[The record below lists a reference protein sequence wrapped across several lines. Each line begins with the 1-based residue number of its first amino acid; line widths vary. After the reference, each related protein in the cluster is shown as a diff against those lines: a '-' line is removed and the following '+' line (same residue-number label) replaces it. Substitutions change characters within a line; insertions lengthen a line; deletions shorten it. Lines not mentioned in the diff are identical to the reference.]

1 MKKKIL
7 FPIVIIALVAVL
19 GILIYKGTRSENA
32 YEKTLTTYLEAM
44 KDSTSKA
51 IEYTAFPNEVIKH
64 DYLSSPERIADYEIT
79 SSTQLNDN
87 LYVFTLNIATS
98 DEPNIYTPLYYFV
111 GQQGGE
117 YTVYINVNYIP
128 DELCTN
134 FSPSDYSYSNP
145 DYLDGFP
152 EFDNSTSAE

>member
-1 MKKKIL
+1 MKKVL
-7 FPIVIIALVAVL
+7 FTAIIVLVAIL
-19 GILIYKGTRSENA
+19 GVVIYKGTRPETA

-44 KDSTSKA
+44 KDGSTKA
-51 IEYTAFPNEVIKH
+51 IEYTAFPNEVIEH
-64 DYLSSPERIADYEIT
+64 DYLSSPERIVDYEIT
-79 SSTQLNDN
+79 SSNQLNDN
-87 LYVFTLNIATS
+87 LYVFTLNIAAS

-111 GQQGGE
+111 GQQDGE

-152 EFDNSTSAE
+152 EFDNSTSTE